1 MRFAL
6 VVGVAV
12 SMMMLGCKKEEAAK
26 PTPPPE
32 APAAKK
38 EDAVKPAEAAP
49 AAEAKPAEAKPAEA
63 AAAAPAGDVLEV
75 TIVASDAM
83 QYDKLEITAKAGQ
96 KVKLTLKHGGT
107 LAKNVMGHNFVLLK
121 AGTDLA
127 KFTAAA
133 ATSAA
138 TDYIPADKS
147 AIIAHTGLVG
157 GGESTTIEFTAPEAG
172 TYDYICSYPGHYAV
186 MKGKLKVS

>member
-63 AAAAPAGDVLEV
+63 AAAPAGDVLEV

-83 QYDKLEITAKAGQ
+83 QYDKLEISAKAGQ
-96 KVKLTLKHGGT
+96 KIKLTLKHGGT

-121 AGTDLA
+121 AGTDLT

>member
-1 MRFAL
+1 
-6 VVGVAV
+6 
-12 SMMMLGCKKEEAAK
+12 
-26 PTPPPE
+26 
-32 APAAKK
+32 
-38 EDAVKPAEAAP
+38 
-49 AAEAKPAEAKPAEA
+49 
-63 AAAAPAGDVLEV
+63 
-75 TIVASDAM
+75 
-83 QYDKLEITAKAGQ
+83 
-96 KVKLTLKHGGT
+96 
-107 LAKNVMGHNFVLLK
+107 MGHNFVLLK

-147 AIIAHTGLVG
+147 AIIANTGLVG

>member
-6 VVGVAV
+6 IVGMAV

-49 AAEAKPAEAKPAEA
+49 AADAKPAEA
-63 AAAAPAGDVLEV
+63 AAAPAAAGDVLEV

-83 QYDKLEITAKAGQ
+83 QYDKLEISAKAGQ
-96 KVKLTLKHGGT
+96 KIKLTLKHGGT

-147 AIIAHTGLVG
+147 DVLAHTGLVG
-157 GGESTTIEFTAPEAG
+157 GGESTTIEFTAPAAG

>member
-1 MRFAL
+1 MRVAL
-6 VVGVAV
+6 IVGVAV
-12 SMMMLGCKKEEAAK
+12 SMLMLGCKKEEAAK

-38 EDAVKPAEAAP
+38 EDAVKPAEA
-49 AAEAKPAEAKPAEA
+49 KPAEAKPAEA
-63 AAAAPAGDVLEV
+63 AAPAAAGDVLEV
-75 TIVASDAM
+75 TITASDAM
-83 QYDKLEITAKAGQ
+83 QYDKLEISAKAGQ
-96 KVKLTLKHGGT
+96 KIKLTLKHGGT

-121 AGTDLA
+121 AGTDLT

-147 AIIAHTGLVG
+147 DIIANTGLVG
-157 GGESTTIEFTAPEAG
+157 GGESTTIEFTAPAAG

>member
-6 VVGVAV
+6 IVGMAV

-32 APAAKK
+32 APKK
-38 EDAVKPAEAAP
+38 QDAVKPAEAAP

-63 AAAAPAGDVLEV
+63 AAAPAAAGDVLEV

-83 QYDKLEITAKAGQ
+83 QYDKLEISAKAGQ
-96 KVKLTLKHGGT
+96 KIKLTLKHGGT

-147 AIIAHTGLVG
+147 DIIANTGLVG
-157 GGESTTIEFTAPEAG
+157 GGESTTIEFTAPAAG

>member
-1 MRFAL
+1 M
-6 VVGVAV
+6 AV

-38 EDAVKPAEAAP
+38 EDAVKPAEP
-49 AAEAKPAEAKPAEA
+49 AADAKPAEA
-63 AAAAPAGDVLEV
+63 AAAPSGDVLEV
-75 TIVASDAM
+75 TIIASDAM

-96 KVKLTLKHGGT
+96 KIKLTLKHGGQ
-107 LAKNVMGHNFVLLK
+107 LPKNVMGHNFVLLK

-127 KFTAAA
+127 KWTAAA

-138 TDYIPADKS
+138 TDYIPADQS
-147 AIIAHTGLVG
+147 AIIAHTKLIG

-172 TYDYICSYPGHYAV
+172 TYDYLCSYPGHYAV